1 MGLIPNMKLYV
12 VSIIAIFA
20 ALGIGIYIGFTLDA
34 NNFVAEQKEDI
45 ATKLEKQFDLLRAE
59 NESTRKD
66 LEEMSRKNDEYKQL
80 IGSTYEEIIQNRL
93 EGQRVAIIET
103 RNDYI
108 YSGIKQILE
117 IAGADTINLVI
128 INDSI
133 LDEKALNTFYKSLQV
148 SMPTN
153 EIIPSTISCLTEF
166 LIAGKNID
174 IVEKLLED
182 NYIDIVGTLDRE
194 IDYIIIAGGGL
205 KEDKD
210 RIALID
216 EVIITT
222 ARDMNMPSIGVE
234 KLDVNHSY
242 IPYYKNLKIPTV
254 DNVDTVMGRISLVL
268 AIEGRPGHYGVKSTA
283 EDLFPDP
290 KIPILERFGEK

>member
-1 MGLIPNMKLYV
+1 MIPNMKLYV